1 MLHEFQVDPR
11 LQEAP
16 LKILIKGGRL
26 IDPANGVD
34 GPHDLLVDKGKIKQV
49 SRPGQIAEPQLEGAK
64 IIDATGLIVS
74 PGFLDM
80 HVHFREPGHEYKET
94 IATGCL
100 SAVAGGFTGV
110 AVMPNTNP
118 VNDNRSVTELI
129 LAQSKANGGTHVYP
143 IPAISRGL
151 KGEQLTDMAELAE
164 AGAIGFSDD
173 GRPVTSNE
181 LMRRALEYSRM
192 FDLPVIQHSE
202 VLDLTAGGCMNEGP
216 ISTELGL
223 KGMPTEAE
231 DIMVYRDIALLPKTG
246 GRLHVA
252 HISSA
257 GAVDL
262 VRQAKA
268 KGLSVTCEVAPHH
281 FILTDESV
289 RGFDTN
295 TKMSPPLRANRDV
308 EAVKEG
314 MKDGTIDI
322 IATDH
327 APHAELDKQVEY
339 SCAAFG
345 IVGLETALPLSMEM
359 VAEKIITLP
368 SMIDMLTARPA
379 KLFKLDKGNLAEGK
393 DADITIFDPSAEY
406 KIDITRFKSKSKNSP
421 FDGRQVKGKI
431 RYTIVKGKI
440 LFSEN

>member
-1 MLHEFQVDPR
+1 M
-11 LQEAP
+11 
-16 LKILIKGGRL
+16 KILIKGGRL
-26 IDPANGVD
+26 IDPANGID
-34 GPHDLLVDKGKIKQV
+34 GPHDLLIEKGKVKQV
-49 SRPGQIAEPQLEGAK
+49 ASPGGIQESQSEGSK
-64 IIDATGLIVS
+64 VIDATGLVVS

-80 HVHFREPGHEYKET
+80 HVHFREPGYEYKET
-94 IATGCL
+94 IETGCQ

-129 LAQSKANGGTHVYP
+129 LSQSKAHAGAAVYP

-164 AGAIGFSDD
+164 AGAVGFSDD

-181 LMRRALEYSRM
+181 LMRRALEYSKM

-202 VLDLTAGGCMNEGP
+202 VLDLTAGGCMNEG
-216 ISTELGL
+216 IVSTELGL

-252 HISSA
+252 HISSG
-257 GAVDL
+257 GAVEL

-268 KGLSVTCEVAPHH
+268 NGLPVTCEVAPHH

-289 RGFDTN
+289 RGYDTN
-295 TKMSPPLRANRDV
+295 TKMSPPLRAHRDV
-308 EAVKEG
+308 EAIKEG

-327 APHAELDKQVEY
+327 APHADLDKEVEY

-359 VAEKIITLP
+359 VAEGIISLP
-368 SMIDMLTARPA
+368 RMIDMLTACPA
-379 KLFKLDKGNLAEGK
+379 KIFKLDKGNLAEGK
-393 DADITIFDPSAEY
+393 DADVTIFDPEAEY
-406 KIDITRFKSKSKNSP
+406 SIDIASFKSKSKNSP
-421 FDGRQVKGKI
+421 FDGRKVKGRV

-440 LFSEN
+440 LFAEN

>member
-1 MLHEFQVDPR
+1 M
-11 LQEAP
+11 
-16 LKILIKGGRL
+16 KILIKGGRL
-26 IDPANGVD
+26 IDPANDID
-34 GPHDLLVDKGKIKQV
+34 GLHDLLIEKGKVKQV
-49 SRPGQIAEPQLEGAK
+49 AEPGQIPDAEADGGQ
-64 IIDATGLIVS
+64 IIDASDLVVT

-80 HVHFREPGHEYKET
+80 HVHFREPGFEYKET
-94 IATGCL
+94 IQTGCQ

-110 AVMPNTNP
+110 GVMPNTNP
-118 VNDNRSVTELI
+118 VNDNRSVTELM
-129 LAQSKANGGTHVYP
+129 LRQSKVSGSACVYP
-143 IPAISRGL
+143 IPAVSRGL
-151 KGEQLTDMAELAE
+151 KGEQLTDMAELAA

-173 GRPVTSNE
+173 GRPVMSNE

-192 FDLPVIQHSE
+192 FDLPIIQHSE
-202 VLDLTAGGCMNEGP
+202 VLDLTAGGCMNEG
-216 ISTELGL
+216 IVSTELGL

-257 GAVDL
+257 GAVEL

-268 KGLSVTCEVAPHH
+268 KGLPVTCEVAPHH

-295 TKMSPPLRANRDV
+295 TKMSPPLRAERDV
-308 EAVKEG
+308 LAMKEG

-327 APHAELDKQVEY
+327 APHADLDKQVEY

-359 VAEKIITLP
+359 VAEGVITLP
-368 SMIDMLTARPA
+368 VMVDMLTARPA
-379 KLFKLDKGNLAEGK
+379 RLFKLDKGNLAEGK
-393 DADITIFDPSAEY
+393 DADITIFDPQAKY
-406 KIDITRFKSKSKNSP
+406 KIDVNSFKSKSKNSP
-421 FDGRQVKGKI
+421 FDGREVTGKV